1 MGTLWNSISQEKVT
15 IKGAR
20 IGRIYRERPWEREVP
35 PDQSELLTAVSI
47 AALCGLSALLV
58 VPGYDMYELYR
69 YGVTDSEYCGGGG
82 NTILFGYDLGC
93 DVDWRQIFVV
103 SGIVWTFGTAVF
115 FPIVVAVSFIV
126 RFLQTR
132 P

>member
-1 MGTLWNSISQEKVT
+1 
-15 IKGAR
+15 
-20 IGRIYRERPWEREVP
+20 
-35 PDQSELLTAVSI
+35 
-47 AALCGLSALLV
+47 
-58 VPGYDMYELYR
+58 MYELYR

-93 DVDWRQIFVV
+93 DVDWRQIFVF
-103 SGIVWTFGTAVF
+103 SGMAWFAGTAVF
-115 FPIVVAVSFIV
+115 LPLVVAVSFIL

>member
-1 MGTLWNSISQEKVT
+1 MELDFAG
-15 IKGAR
+15 KGDDKRRQDRPHLSGAPL
-20 IGRIYRERPWEREVP
+20 GERSSAGSVR
-35 PDQSELLTAVSI
+35 LLTAVSI

-103 SGIVWTFGTAVF
+103 GGIVWTLGRLS
-115 FPIVVAVSFIV
+115 FPIVVAVSFIL